1 MKKFLVGFGAFL
13 LIAGGVGVIQHYSL
27 VFQTFKDEQEMYSG
41 QSLSM
46 VLMQSTYGLD
56 PYITCIISGGAFI
69 ALSLFLSEYTKRSQ
83 LTLELLQQIRKG
95 TDSDYEVIDERE
107 TNQEQYK
114 APRASMEDEDHN
126 ATFEEKEGR
135 FYWKG

>member
-13 LIAGGVGVIQHYSL
+13 IIAGGVGIIQHYSL

-56 PYITCIISGGAFI
+56 PYIKCIISGGAFI
-69 ALSLFLSEYTKRSQ
+69 AFSLFLSEFRNRNQ
-83 LTLELLQQIRKG
+83 LTLELIQKISNAPHS
-95 TDSDYEVIDERE
+95 DSEVIVARE
-107 TNQEQYK
+107 TNQEEFK
-114 APRASMEDEDHN
+114 APQESKEDQYTSSVD
-126 ATFEEKEGR
+126 EEKDGR